1 MLARVP
7 YGVLAATSVS
17 MLPAWARMPLRL
29 PYLPP
34 VESTAIRLAGRVLVG
49 AIRWALSANAVED
62 VAAEEP
68 SLAEAE

>member
-1 MLARVP
+1 
-7 YGVLAATSVS
+7 
-17 MLPAWARMPLRL
+17 
-29 PYLPP
+29 